1 MNTVSPTPDTFAVK
15 DAWKTLPSGF
25 WDIGTAQ
32 HFLRRVG
39 FSATPEAVTSA
50 LRSSPG
56 AYIET
61 AFKAG
66 AVLPRSEDLKTF
78 TDEAPARY
86 QNMYKVKDAE
96 AKRELRRELQREENE
111 VFRSFA
117 MDWFYYVREPENS
130 AREKLVMFLQD
141 IFVVEQ
147 QKIKDPPPTLRH
159 AANAT
164 RWHDAQLPRAM

>member
-15 DAWKTLPSGF
+15 DAWKPLPMRF
-25 WDIGTAQ
+25 WDMETAQ

-61 AFKAG
+61 AFKSG
-66 AVLPRSEDLKTF
+66 AVLPRSEKLKTF

-86 QNMYKVKDAE
+86 QKTYRK
-96 AKRELRRELQREENE
+96 
-111 VFRSFA
+111 
-117 MDWFYYVREPENS
+117 NS
-130 AREKLVMFLQD
+130 
-141 IFVVEQ
+141 
-147 QKIKDPPPTLRH
+147 
-159 AANAT
+159 N
-164 RWHDAQLPRAM
+164 